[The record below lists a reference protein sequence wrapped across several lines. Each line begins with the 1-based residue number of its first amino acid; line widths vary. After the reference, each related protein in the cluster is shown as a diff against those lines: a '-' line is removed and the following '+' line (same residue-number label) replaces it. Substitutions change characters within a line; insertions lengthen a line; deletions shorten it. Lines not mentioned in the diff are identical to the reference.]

1 MNAFGLI
8 WIENGFT
15 ADLIKVLNH
24 FNFMLQQAR
33 MQKARPAQDDADA
46 VWRYRF
52 RQKWRREQ
60 LRALFDG
67 PDRSLSGGEALP
79 SDGSEDNGLMF
90 GIDDIVE
97 SPLPAPP
104 PPLQFTASAPAPRPA
119 PALRLHIIKVT
130 AGSDSGSDMT
140 TPSPLAPPLPGAEAL
155 AAAFPE
161 LPAIRKAIMRGSNK
175 PQHGKVGTADRN
187 WSPRMTT
194 SPQRAANA
202 A

>member
-1 MNAFGLI
+1 
-8 WIENGFT
+8 
-15 ADLIKVLNH
+15 
-24 FNFMLQQAR
+24 
-33 MQKARPAQDDADA
+33 MQKARPSQGDADA

-52 RQKWRREQ
+52 RLKWRREQ

-79 SDGSEDNGLMF
+79 SDGSEDDCLIF
-90 GIDDIVE
+90 GIDDIVD
-97 SPLPAPP
+97 SPLPAPL
-104 PPLQFTASAPAPRPA
+104 PPLQLTASAPAPRPA
-119 PALRLHIIKVT
+119 PALRLRTIKVT
-130 AGSDSGSDMT
+130 AGSDSDSDMA
-140 TPSPLAPPLPGAEAL
+140 TPPPLPGAPPPPGPPGAAPPLPGAEAL

-161 LPAIRKAIMRGSNK
+161 LPAIRKAIMRGGNK
-175 PQHGKVGTADRN
+175 PQHGKVGAADRK